1 MVLSGTIRGNI
12 LIIRIAREVQEK
24 RKMEELVSVIVPVY
38 NVEKYLDECI
48 TSIVSQTYKNLE
60 IILVDDGSTDCSGK
74 KCDEWKDKD
83 DRIIVVHQE
92 NKGVSAARNMGLFKS
107 MGQWIAF
114 VDSDD
119 YVEKN
124 YIEKLLLLNKKWETY
139 VSCCQRDGQE
149 LYVGNDEQCI
159 ESKLFLLSQCYRTA
173 LWYYLYKKELF
184 EGILFPEG
192 KVSEDVAVL
201 YKIIYRAKKVA
212 VTSDVLYHYR
222 IRKGSLS
229 NKEQRIT
236 QCDIDRIDI
245 LKEKAFFF
253 EQKNEQELAETAW
266 KDYLTNILILYGYRN
281 ENTFEINKA
290 ELIKNYRKNF
300 VKIWKSRVVPWKL
313 RIILWVSYIIPDLG
327 GRLLK

>member
-1 MVLSGTIRGNI
+1 M
-12 LIIRIAREVQEK
+12 
-24 RKMEELVSVIVPVY
+24 KMEELVSVIVPIY

-48 TSIVSQTYKNLE
+48 TSIVLQTYKNLE

-74 KCDEWKDKD
+74 KCDEWKERD
-83 DRIIVVHQE
+83 DRVIVIHQK
-92 NKGVSAARNMGLFKS
+92 NKGVSAARNMGLLKS

-124 YIEKLLLLNKKWETY
+124 YIEKLLFLNKKWETNI
-139 VSCCQRDGQE
+139 SCCQGDEQE
-149 LYVGNDEQCI
+149 LYVGNDEQRI

-212 VTSDVLYHYR
+212 VTSDVLYYYR

-229 NKEQRIT
+229 NKEQKIT

-245 LKEKAFFF
+245 LKEKAAFF
-253 EQKNEQELAETAW
+253 ENKEEKELAEVAW
-266 KDYLTNILILYGYRN
+266 KDYLTNILILYSYRKN
-281 ENTFEINKA
+281 INFIIDKT
-290 ELIKNYRKNF
+290 ELIKGYRKY
-300 VKIWKSRVVPWKL
+300 VAKIWRSKMVPWKL
-313 RIILWVSYIIPDLG
+313 KIIFAVSYIFPDVG
-327 GRLLK
+327 GGILRQ

>member
-1 MVLSGTIRGNI
+1 M
-12 LIIRIAREVQEK
+12 
-24 RKMEELVSVIVPVY
+24 KMEDLVSVIVPVY

-48 TSIVSQTYKNLE
+48 TSIVLQTYTNLE

-74 KCDEWKDKD
+74 KCDEWKERD
-83 DRIIVVHQE
+83 DRVIVIHQK
-92 NKGVSAARNMGLFKS
+92 NMGVSVARNMGLSKS

-119 YVEKN
+119 YIEKK
-124 YIEKLLLLNKKWETY
+124 YIERLLLLNKKWGTDI
-139 VSCCQRDGQE
+139 SCCQRDVQE
-149 LYVGNDEQCI
+149 RYVGNDEQCV

-222 IRKGSLS
+222 IRKGSLT
-229 NKEQRIT
+229 NKEQKIT
-236 QCDIDRIDI
+236 KCDIDRIDI
-245 LKEKAFFF
+245 LKEKAAFF
-253 EQKNEQELAETAW
+253 EHKEEKELAEVAW
-266 KDYLTNILILYGYRN
+266 KDYLANILILYGYRKH
-281 ENTFEINKA
+281 INYIIDKT
-290 ELIKNYRKNF
+290 ELIREYRKY
-300 VKIWKSRVVPWKL
+300 VMKIWKSKMVPWKL
-313 RIILWVSYIIPDLG
+313 RILLLVSYIFPDIG
-327 GRLLK
+327 GGILKQ